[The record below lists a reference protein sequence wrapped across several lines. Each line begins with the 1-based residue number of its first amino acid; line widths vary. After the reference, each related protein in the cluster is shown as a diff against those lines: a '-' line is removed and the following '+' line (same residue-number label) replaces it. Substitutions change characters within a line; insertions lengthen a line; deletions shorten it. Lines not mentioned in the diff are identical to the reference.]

1 MGRSWSICV
10 PVKTPCVQEVSLG
23 GFWAVGGAALDLGSD
38 LGVSR
43 VSPAESQLPGPLG
56 KRGGTVSTGS
66 QEVAPQAGVCLTAM
80 GKQTVGGVKS
90 QLVRGESGSWERLAV
105 GGWNPA

>member
-1 MGRSWSICV
+1 
-10 PVKTPCVQEVSLG
+10 
-23 GFWAVGGAALDLGSD
+23 
-38 LGVSR
+38 
-43 VSPAESQLPGPLG
+43 
-56 KRGGTVSTGS
+56 
-66 QEVAPQAGVCLTAM
+66 M